1 MSASPH
7 YALRNKRVWVA
18 GHRGLVGSA
27 LVRRLAEENCEIII
41 APREKFDLRR
51 RDQVERVL
59 EDAKPDAIF
68 LAAARVGG
76 IYANDTMPAD
86 FIYDNLA
93 IELNVIEAARAAGVG
108 KLMLLG
114 SSCIYP
120 RLAEQP
126 IKESALLT
134 GPLES
139 TNEWYAIAKI
149 AGIKLAQAFRRQNG
163 CDFINVM
170 PTNLYGPGDRF
181 DALTSHVVPA
191 LIVKAHEAKT
201 ANSRSMSVWGSGKP
215 LREFL
220 YVDDA
225 ADGMVFLMKHYSGEQ
240 IVNLGTGRD
249 ISVAAVAA
257 LVADVV
263 GFHGSLIFDTSKP
276 DGTPRKL
283 LDVSRMA
290 ALGWR
295 ARTPLKEGLERTYQW
310 YLENRQSR
318 GDRALA
324 LA

>member
-1 MSASPH
+1 MSASRH

-41 APREKFDLRR
+41 APRERFDLRR
-51 RDQVERVL
+51 RDHVDRVL
-59 EDAKPDAIF
+59 TEAKPDAIF

-93 IELNVIEAARAAGVG
+93 IELNVIEAARRTGVS

-126 IKESALLT
+126 IKESALLS

-163 CDFINVM
+163 CDFISVM

-181 DALTSHVVPA
+181 DTLISHVVPA

-201 ANSRSMSVWGSGKP
+201 ANSSTMSVWGSGKP
-215 LREFL
+215 HREFL
-220 YVDDA
+220 FVDDA

-240 IVNLGTGRD
+240 MVNLGTGKD
-249 ISVAAVAA
+249 ISVASLAT
-257 LVADVV
+257 LIADVV
-263 GFHGSLIFDTSKP
+263 GFHGALAFDTSKP

-283 LDVSRMA
+283 LDVSLA
-290 ALGWR
+290 AAIGWR
-295 ARTPLKEGLERTYQW
+295 ARTSLKDGLTRTYQW

-318 GDRALA
+318 GDRAFA